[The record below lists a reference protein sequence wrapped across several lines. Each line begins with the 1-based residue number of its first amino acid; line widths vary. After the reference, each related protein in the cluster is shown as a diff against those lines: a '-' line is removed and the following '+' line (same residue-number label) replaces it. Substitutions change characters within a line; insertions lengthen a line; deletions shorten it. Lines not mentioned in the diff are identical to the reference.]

1 VVDTYYCEIL
11 DYNDLDEYSSGVYS
25 FEEDAD
31 RFLSWGN
38 RTRLVSLSHW
48 VIKETADGPVWLKN
62 RFKASP
68 APLDQDDLKKFMWDK
83 LRAKNIN

>member
-1 VVDTYYCEIL
+1 MADTYYCEIL

-38 RTRLVSLSHW
+38 RTGLVSLSRW

-62 RFKASP
+62 RFKYKHGA
-68 APLDQDDLKKFMWDK
+68 LDQDDLKQFMWDK
-83 LRAKNIN
+83 LRAKRI